1 MKLTK
6 GRLLKVLD
14 KKKQTMKKYKPKTS
28 NEKHKTYRNKK
39 SLNLHNTTLKN
50 VTLN

>member
-6 GRLLKVLD
+6 GRLLKILD
-14 KKKQTMKKYKPKTS
+14 KKKQTMKKYKNKTS
-28 NEKHKTYRNKK
+28 IEKNKTYKNKK

-50 VTLN
+50 IIF

>member
-6 GRLLKVLD
+6 GRLLKILD
-14 KKKQTMKKYKPKTS
+14 KKKQTMKKYKKAS
-28 NEKHKTYRNKK
+28 NEKNKTYKNKK

-50 VTLN
+50 IF